1 MNNQVPEYFVALVKQ
16 YANLANNQQSLRAV
30 TNISDSLHRCLDDKS
45 RRWFFYIAPDYLS
58 VRGKM
63 FLTSLKSKNRT
74 YQHSILMDR
83 LRLQQNLTDDTEV
96 ENLLSAYLKAVAIV
110 VGPKNTKK
118 LQSALPAEITTKI
131 TQ

>member
-1 MNNQVPEYFVALVKQ
+1 MNNHVPEYFVALVKQ

-30 TNISDSLHRCLDDKS
+30 TNISDSLYRCLDDKS
-45 RRWFFYIAPDYLS
+45 RRWFFYIAPDYLN

-74 YQHSILMDR
+74 YQHNILMDR

-110 VGPKNTKK
+110 VGPNNTKK
-118 LQSALPAEITTKI
+118 LQSILPAEITTKI